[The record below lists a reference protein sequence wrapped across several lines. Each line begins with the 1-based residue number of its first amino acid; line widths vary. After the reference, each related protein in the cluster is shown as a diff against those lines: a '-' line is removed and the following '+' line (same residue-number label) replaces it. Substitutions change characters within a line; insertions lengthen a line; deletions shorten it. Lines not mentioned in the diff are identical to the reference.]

1 MSHIPLSYFQLIST
15 FSTLLLMC
23 TIPDDFLPPTIPACH
38 SQPFLL
44 QVELAWRLG
53 EGDLPEHV
61 RRLTEEHTRLQN
73 EHSRARV
80 RLEEM
85 ESLRDELQK
94 LKVSLEEE
102 RAEKEEV
109 QGELDRTSQ
118 RVKDMLVSME
128 GVEHGESFLSSFFS
142 DEFDY
147 YVWNLTL

>member
-1 MSHIPLSYFQLIST
+1 MQSRQLSWYPVWYPTSFHCHTSST
-15 FSTLLLMC
+15 SLLMQ
-23 TIPDDFLPPTIPACH
+23 TIPNDFPHATPAWCSQRSLP
-38 SQPFLL
+38 

-85 ESLRDELQK
+85 EGLREELQK
-94 LKVSLEEE
+94 LKVSLQEE

-128 GVEHGESFLSSFFS
+128 GVEHGKSFSL
-142 DEFDY
+142 
-147 YVWNLTL
+147 